1 MFRQDGRGDDSGWVK
16 CQSKPLQG
24 VLTLSHTPAHK
35 YKLFICP
42 CFLNVSHTQAHFLSV
57 SLSQHSAPPNHY
69 LLVKPMPELGEE
81 TKRHWENYYW
91 KELCSSHHMYPCN
104 KNTSSVW
111 VQALRGQ
118 SGVLQSGIH
127 VLARY
132 VETIARGFRRAAL
145 FSNLF
150 SEVFV

>member
-1 MFRQDGRGDDSGWVK
+1 MCSR
-16 CQSKPLQG
+16 C
-24 VLTLSHTPAHK
+24 HTHPHINTS
-35 YKLFICP
+35 YLFICP

-57 SLSQHSAPPNHY
+57 SLSQHSALPNHY

-91 KELCSSHHMYPCN
+91 KEFCSSHHMYPCN

-118 SGVLQSGIH
+118 SGVLQRGIH

-145 FSNLF
+145 VLKLF